1 MMTKRDE
8 ALILANAQSAA
19 TQKEGG
25 RVYAVKAS
33 THGHSE
39 SAKARRS
46 GSREEHADHP
56 HSMRGQI

>member
-8 ALILANAQSAA
+8 ALILANAQSAS
-19 TQKEGG
+19 TLREGS

-33 THGHSE
+33 TQGHSG
-39 SAKARRS
+39 SSKAKRP